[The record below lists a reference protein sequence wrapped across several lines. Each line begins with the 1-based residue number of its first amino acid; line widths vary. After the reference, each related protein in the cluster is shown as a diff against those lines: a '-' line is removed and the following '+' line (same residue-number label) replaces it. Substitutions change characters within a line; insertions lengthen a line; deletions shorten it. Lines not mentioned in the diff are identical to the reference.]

1 MKKLILRF
9 SFFSFILFCS
19 SNLLAQEKID
29 ATFEA
34 SDGKIFIY
42 YEIKGDPEKEFNV
55 EVTLRRTSVPSFKL
69 TPSEMTGDVGEGK
82 FAGRQRT
89 IVWRLKPEEEAI
101 LDGED
106 FYFEVIAEAIEEG
119 GGGGVPWYVWVGGA
133 AVGGG
138 VAALL
143 LLKKDDGG
151 GGGTTSTNLPAPPGR
166 P

>member
-1 MKKLILRF
+1 MKKLIQRF

-19 SNLLAQEKID
+19 SGLLAQEKINT
-29 ATFEA
+29 TFEA
-34 SDGKIFIY
+34 SEGKIFIY
-42 YEIKGDPEKEFNV
+42 YEIKGDPDKEFNV
-55 EVTLRRTSVPSFKL
+55 EVTLRRTSVPSFEL
-69 TPSEMTGDVGEGK
+69 TPSQMTGDIGDGK

-101 LDGED
+101 LDGDD
-106 FYFEVIAEAIEEG
+106 FYFQVTVVPVEEG
-119 GGGGVPWYVWVGGA
+119 GGIPWYVYAGGA

-143 LLKKDDGG
+143 LLSKKDEGGDGG
-151 GGGTTSTNLPAPPGR
+151 STTTSFPSPPGR

>member
-19 SNLLAQEKID
+19 SNLYAQEKIN

-34 SDGKIFIY
+34 SEGKIFIY
-42 YEIKGDPEKEFNV
+42 YQFKGDPDQDFNV

-89 IVWRLKPEEEAI
+89 VVWRLKPEEEAM
-101 LDGED
+101 LEGED
-106 FYFEVIAEAIEEG
+106 FYFEVTAEPIEQG
-119 GGGGVPWYVWVGGA
+119 GGGIPWWVYAGGV

-138 VAALL
+138 VAAILL
-143 LLKKDDGG
+143 LNKKDEGG
-151 GGGTTSTNLPAPPGR
+151 GSTSTNLPNPPGR
-166 P
+166 PF

>member
-9 SFFSFILFCS
+9 SLIFPLIVLCS
-19 SNLLAQEKID
+19 SNLLPQEKID

-42 YEIKGDPEKEFNV
+42 YEIKGDPEKEFDV

-82 FAGRQRT
+82 FAGRKRT
-89 IVWRLKPEEEAI
+89 VVWHLKPEEEAI

-106 FYFEVIAEAIEEG
+106 FYFEVIAKALEEG
-119 GGGGVPWYVWVGGA
+119 GGIPWYVWAGGA

-138 VAALL
+138 VAAFLL
-143 LLKKDDGG
+143 LNKKDDSGDSN
-151 GGGTTSTNLPAPPGR
+151 TSTNFPSPPGR